1 MIKENIPLTSI
12 RGLLAIWVVGH
23 HWFFSIQN
31 PVLNN
36 FFGYAYYSVDIFFIL
51 SGFVLTLIYK
61 NIISTSIPKF
71 YLKRIL
77 RVFPLHF
84 IALIILTLVV
94 IHPTYNFN
102 LTINY
107 ICSVFLLNPFYIS
120 DALTNPPAWSISVE
134 VICYLFFPF
143 VIILIRE
150 LKRNSLLM
158 LIGIAFILSII
169 CQQYFRAYITG
180 IEAIA
185 RGLTGFALGALMA
198 LLVEYIK
205 LTPKYSNLIQL
216 SSLALIILCIVLS
229 GENGAVYTRG
239 KANIK
244 KFDIT
249 EIEKILLKDIEKNVS
264 PYEISTLMDEH
275 NISVSRL
282 SNISHISERLIQ
294 DKYNEVNPGGKYF
307 KKISFFDNFI
317 LPFLPSVLIP
327 SIASILIFALYSNTG
342 FFSTLLSGQLLHFY
356 GNISYSLYLLHWIVF
371 TFFVKGGFFNF
382 VGEQDINMIFVLKT
396 MVMFCVLTLL
406 SYLTYLYIEKP
417 FRGIYRVKL
426 RWGEL

>member
-61 NIISTSIPKF
+61 NIIPTSIPKF

-84 IALIILTLVV
+84 FALIILTFVI

-107 ICSVFLLNPFYIS
+107 ICSIFLLNPFYLS
-120 DALTNPPAWSISVE
+120 DAITNPPAWSISVE

-143 VIILIRE
+143 IIILIRKS
-150 LKRNSLLM
+150 KRNLL
-158 LIGIAFILSII
+158 LILIVIAFILSII

-205 LTPKYSNLIQL
+205 LTPKYSNLLQL
-216 SSLALIILCIVLS
+216 SSLGLIIFCIVLS
-229 GENGAVYTRG
+229 GENGAVYTRE
-239 KANIK
+239 KANIN
-244 KFDIT
+244 KFEIT

-275 NISVSRL
+275 NISVTRL
-282 SNISHISERLIQ
+282 SNISNISERLIQ
-294 DKYNEVNPGGKYF
+294 DKYNEVNPKGKYF
-307 KKISFFDNFI
+307 KKNSFFDKFI

-342 FFSTLLSGQLLHFY
+342 FFSTLLCGKLLHFY
-356 GNISYSLYLLHWIVF
+356 GNISYSLYLLHWIVYI
-371 TFFVKGGFFNF
+371 FFVKVEFINF
-382 VGEQDINMIFVLKT
+382 VGEQDINMIFLLKT

-426 RWGEL
+426 KRVEL